1 MDEVKRL
8 FFVPIL
14 MLAAASLALG
24 QGGDNIEQTIK
35 QLEEDLRVA
44 VMKRDTKAYA
54 RLTAE
59 DYLFTTHNAMVRTKT
74 QMLEA
79 YNSGDIN
86 YESLKFDD
94 IKVRVY
100 GDTAVVTGRSTSKGT
115 DKGQDLSG
123 VFRYTRVYVKR
134 PSGWQLVATQ
144 TTRIP

>member
-1 MDEVKRL
+1 MKRL

-14 MLAAASLALG
+14 ILAASSLALG
-24 QGGDNIEQTIK
+24 QGGDGIEQTIK

-54 RLTAE
+54 RLVAE
-59 DYLFTTHNAMVRTKT
+59 DYLFTTHNAIVRTKT
-74 QMLEA
+74 QMLEG
-79 YNSGDIN
+79 YNSGAIN

-94 IKVRVY
+94 IKVRLY
-100 GDTAVVTGRSTSKGT
+100 GGDTAVVTGRSTSKGA
-115 DKGQDLSG
+115 DQGQDLSG

>member
-1 MDEVKRL
+1 MKRML
-8 FFVPIL
+8 IVPIL
-14 MLAAASLALG
+14 ILAASSIAWG
-24 QGGDNIEQTIK
+24 QGGDGIENAIR
-35 QLEEDLRVA
+35 QLEEELRVA
-44 VMKRDTKAYA
+44 VWKRDTKTYA
-54 RLTAE
+54 RLIAD
-59 DYLFTTHNAMVRTKT
+59 DYLFTTHNASVRTKA
-74 QMLEA
+74 QMLEG
-79 YNSGDIN
+79 YNSGAIK

-144 TTRIP
+144 ATRIP

>member
-1 MDEVKRL
+1 VKRL

-14 MLAAASLALG
+14 ILAAASLALG